1 MHLTLDIHFW
11 MFDKQ
16 RGKEMTLLPFYLY
29 FYVRLHLCC
38 YCLLVICV
46 SIFPGT
52 SWCLLFPFKFLQLSG
67 SISYSL
73 TNEYTIHNLPFYN
86 LFWAKKPHR
95 QTPPLPFSQSLD
107 HLWTLYRFQLLP
119 SFYRIWIVHRCL
131 SLLRLWA
138 PWGQCPCP
146 ICVFLSSATSM
157 DAQ

>member
-67 SISYSL
+67 LISYSL

-119 SFYRIWIVHRCL
+119 SLYRIWIVHRCL